1 MNAAKYAHSPSRN
14 GSGFSIGGSMAQR
27 TTTQRPKPQPIITL
41 DEIDE
46 ALWWTSHQRDRN
58 AQWHRWLDAL
68 LDARLELT
76 KETA

>member
-1 MNAAKYAHSPSRN
+1 
-14 GSGFSIGGSMAQR
+14 MAQR
-27 TTTQRPKPQPIITL
+27 TTTQRPQPQPIVTI

-46 ALWWTSHQRDRN
+46 ALWWTCHQRKRDR
-58 AQWHRWLDAL
+58 QWQRWVDAL